1 MVKRKS
7 NIELLR
13 IVSMLLIIS
22 FHYVL
27 KSGYVY
33 NELDLNT
40 FIVKLFYHF
49 GELGVNLFI
58 LISGYFLI
66 KGKFSYKK
74 LILLLVEVLFYQAF
88 IYTICYFAGIY
99 HYTSFRDLIFVIFPT
114 IFAQY
119 WFITAYVLLYLLSP
133 FLNKFANSLDQ
144 NTYKKF
150 LLLLLFIWSF
160 IPTVFGI
167 FHNTSEDLLY
177 YNRFIWFIV
186 LYFTAG
192 YIRLYGFN
200 IFKKRKNTLL
210 IAGICFSLIIISI
223 FTIHYFRK
231 SFELLGLTEIA
242 YFWPPNSILV
252 FGLSISIFYLFLNMN
267 IKSSR
272 IINILASTTLGVY
285 ILHDNDFNKYMWTNI
300 FKTKERLNS
309 NFSILYILISTLI
322 IYLCFSLI
330 DLIRQ
335 LIEKQTIK
343 RILNSRLF
351 DKIVNKIKLIF
362 SKILGA
368 I

>member
-22 FHYVL
+22 FHYVF

-33 NELDLNT
+33 NTLDLNT
-40 FIVKLFYHF
+40 FIVKFFYHF

-74 LILLLVEVLFYQAF
+74 LVLLLIEVLFYQVF
-88 IYTICYFAGIY
+88 IYTICYFAGLY
-99 HYTSFRDLIFVIFPT
+99 HFTSFRDLIFVIFPT
-114 IFAQY
+114 IFNQY
-119 WFITAYVLLYLLSP
+119 WFITAYVLLYILSP
-133 FLNKFANSLDQ
+133 FLNKFANSLDK
-144 NTYKKF
+144 NAYKKF
-150 LLLLLFIWSF
+150 LIIILVLWSF
-160 IPTVFGI
+160 LPTVFGI

-192 YIRLYGFN
+192 YIHLYVLEIFN
-200 IFKKRKNTLL
+200 QRKNTLL
-210 IAGICFSLIIISI
+210 IAGICTALIALSI
-223 FTIHYFRK
+223 FTIYYFRK
-231 SFELLGLTEIA
+231 KFELLGLTEIA

-252 FGLSISIFYLFLNMN
+252 FILSISIFYLFLNMN
-267 IKSSR
+267 MKSSR
-272 IINILASTTLGVY
+272 IINTFASTTLGVY
-285 ILHDNDFNKYMWTNI
+285 ILHDNVFNKYLWNDI
-300 FKTKERLNS
+300 FETKKHLNS
-309 NFSILYILISTLI
+309 NYSILYILGTTVI
-322 IYLCFSLI
+322 IYLCFSII

-335 LIEKQTIK
+335 LIERHTIK
-343 RILNSRLF
+343 KILDSKVF
-351 DKIVNKIKLIF
+351 EMIVNKIKLVF
-362 SKILGA
+362 SKVLDA